1 MVVYQTL
8 GSITSTNKVN
18 AVYSLDLGKIILL
31 LRDIYLLWFL
41 GYLTIIDRLGLSV
54 PVLGVFLNRD

>member
-8 GSITSTNKVN
+8 GSITATNKVN
-18 AVYSLDLGKIILL
+18 AVYSLDLGKIIFL
-31 LRDIYLLWFL
+31 LRDICLLWFL
-41 GYLTIIDRLGLSV
+41 GNLTIIDRLGLSI